1 MLKAA
6 LIICLTVCISAKD
19 DEKKDGLYSWSNL
32 SFQSSNSE
40 GTKDVED
47 MVGSESE
54 VYSQEIQ
61 PDVDSSSPEGRA
73 NPRQRRR
80 KNRFRN
86 RRPAYEYNDYVDNQI
101 DDNYIDRD
109 SGYSA
114 PTSSYN
120 PPSSSYSAPDT
131 SYDAPSYSAPS
142 YEAPAPSYSAPSYSA
157 PSYSGTDRSLAM
169 TMDYQDDRVDNN
181 TSFLS
186 RALRFFG
193 YDLNSS
199 ASSYQG
205 RLQDYSYDYDE
216 YSAGGKD
223 TFNDFLNALAAFLP
237 IGLFL
242 AAIPPNLIVINSTR
256 RKRGVEMEVDYNNL
270 DSNYSFPFMKK
281 IGSLGYTGLQ
291 SVECQRRLLCEMA
304 TYGASEGANSVQKSL
319 AYIATLTPRPIA
331 QYLSADDV
339 FQAVRDERCEQFH
352 CSAF

>member
-19 DEKKDGLYSWSNL
+19 NEKKDGLYSWSNL

-40 GTKDVED
+40 DTKDVED

-86 RRPAYEYNDYVDNQI
+86 RRPAYNDYVDNQI

-114 PTSSYN
+114 PSSSYN

-157 PSYSGTDRSLAM
+157 PSYS
-169 TMDYQDDRVDNN
+169 
-181 TSFLS
+181 
-186 RALRFFG
+186 
-193 YDLNSS
+193 
-199 ASSYQG
+199 
-205 RLQDYSYDYDE
+205 
-216 YSAGGKD
+216 GGKD

-281 IGSLGYTGLQ
+281 IGTLGYTGLQ
-291 SVECQRRLLCEMA
+291 SVDCQRRLLCEMA